1 MGNFA
6 TPISAVFGALS
17 IPVSALAGFD
27 DDGNT
32 RLSVVELQRHH
43 AAFQQQVSSRLQLYN
58 GTEHGTRD
66 FLHLSVELVENDDLF
81 GQNGA
86 EQPLAIKAMHEGL
99 AEMAVLRARHP
110 ARQFFQS
117 PTRVAAQYTALGVD
131 RVLFLLTI
139 IAAAGWRY
147 WLTVLTSFTIAP
159 NSQRP

>member
-1 MGNFA
+1 M
-6 TPISAVFGALS
+6 I
-17 IPVSALAGFD
+17 
-27 DDGNT
+27 
-32 RLSVVELQRHH
+32 ELKRHH

-86 EQPLAIKAMHEGL
+86 EQPLAVKAMHEGL

-117 PTRVAAQYTALGVD
+117 PTRVAAQYTALGVGTSALGVD
-131 RVLFLLTI
+131 RVLFVLTI

-159 NSQRP
+159 NS